1 MSSNESMEMY
11 LETIYLLENSHGHAH
26 GVDIA
31 KKLDVSKPSVTKAMK
46 HLKSQGFVNS
56 KSYGTITLTK
66 KGKELSAEIYRKH
79 QLISLFLEHSLDLDS
94 DEAAQN
100 ACRIEHILSDTMLTA
115 IKGYLKEN
123 NVDFKDCDK
132 GEE

>member
-1 MSSNESMEMY
+1 MGTHMV
-11 LETIYLLENSHGHAH
+11 LILQ
-26 GVDIA
+26 
-31 KKLDVSKPSVTKAMK
+31 KLDVSKPSVTKAMK

-79 QLISLFLEHSLDLDS
+79 QLISLFLEHSLDLDA